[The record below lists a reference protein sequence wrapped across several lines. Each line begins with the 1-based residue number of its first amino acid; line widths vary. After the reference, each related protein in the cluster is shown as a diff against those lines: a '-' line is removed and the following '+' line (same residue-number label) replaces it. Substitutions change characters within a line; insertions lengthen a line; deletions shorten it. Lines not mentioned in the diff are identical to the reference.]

1 MSPAIPKSWPSL
13 YHRRRAVPSGDD
25 GPAVWSLVRA
35 QLELA
40 HNLHIN
46 YGDPLNDDFEFN
58 EWFERAAQAG
68 PLPEHRASTS
78 HGKNTSQWTWKN
90 GSLG

>member
-1 MSPAIPKSWPSL
+1 
-13 YHRRRAVPSGDD
+13 
-25 GPAVWSLVRA
+25 
-35 QLELA
+35 
-40 HNLHIN
+40 LHIN

-68 PLPEHRASTS
+68 PPPEHRASTS